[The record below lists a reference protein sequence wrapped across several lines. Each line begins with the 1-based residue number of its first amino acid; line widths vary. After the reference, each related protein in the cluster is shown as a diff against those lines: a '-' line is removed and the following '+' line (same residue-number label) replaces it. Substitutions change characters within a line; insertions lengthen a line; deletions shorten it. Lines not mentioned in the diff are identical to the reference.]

1 MFFPF
6 LCYTEGVL
14 RGGETMNSYVTGA
27 LIRALRERDH
37 LTQADLAEKL
47 HVSEQ
52 AVSRW
57 ENGKGYPDIT
67 LLPSLSEALNISVTE
82 LLCGEDRVNRN
93 PAANILKSVLY
104 VCPVCGNILFGMGS
118 ACVTCHGI
126 TLPPL
131 SAESPD
137 SEHTPAVSRAEDELY
152 LSFSHEMTRDHHI
165 SFLAAYTPRGFS
177 LVKLYP
183 EEAAEARFSLRGLE
197 RIYWYCNRHGLYSMN
212 IKRGQY

>member
-1 MFFPF
+1 MD
-6 LCYTEGVL
+6 
-14 RGGETMNSYVTGA
+14 SYVTGT
-27 LIRALRERDH
+27 LIRSLRERDR
-37 LTQADLAEKL
+37 LTQADLAERL

-67 LLPSLSEALNISVTE
+67 LLPALSEALGVSVTE
-82 LLCGEDRVNRN
+82 LLCGEDRTNRN
-93 PAANILKSVLY
+93 LSSNILRSDLY
-104 VCPVCGNILFGMGS
+104 VCPVCGNILFAMGS

-131 SAESPD
+131 TAEQPD
-137 SEHTPAVSRAEDELY
+137 AEHTPRLEKAEDDLY
-152 LSFSHEMTRDHHI
+152 ISFPHEMTREHHI

-183 EEAAEARFSLRGLE
+183 EEAAEARFPLRGLE
-197 RIYWYCNRHGLYSMN
+197 RVYWFCNRHGLYS
-212 IKRGQY
+212 IKITRGMLNG